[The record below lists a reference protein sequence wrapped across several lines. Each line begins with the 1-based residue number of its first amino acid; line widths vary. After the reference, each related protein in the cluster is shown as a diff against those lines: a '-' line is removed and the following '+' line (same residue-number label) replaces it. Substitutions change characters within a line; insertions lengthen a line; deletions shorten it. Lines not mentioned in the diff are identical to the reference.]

1 MGANDPNRIRAAG
14 LSLSATADVHLTG
27 YGMYKAIDDLR
38 LFFCKLS
45 RILFKE
51 LLIFFVDMYLMV

>member
-1 MGANDPNRIRAAG
+1 MSANDANRIRAAG
-14 LSLSATADVHLTG
+14 LSLSATTDIHLTG

-38 LFFCKLS
+38 RFLCKLG

-51 LLIFFVDMYLMV
+51 LLIFFVDMCPMV